1 MGEQQLATIE
11 EANRRDSLA
20 ARDRRSSDTA
30 TPPRIPSL
38 ADGDRLL
45 KASQVQA
52 KLGLSRAKVYRLM
65 HDGVLPIVRIGG
77 SVRVP
82 SRALEEWIGRNTR
95 PGRNAA

>member
-1 MGEQQLATIE
+1 MRE
-11 EANRRDSLA
+11 ELLIVDEADRRQVVTA
-20 ARDRRSSDTA
+20 HEKRSSDTA

-65 HDGVLPIVRIGG
+65 HDGVLPTVRIGG

-95 PGRNAA
+95 PGRTAA